1 MDKNKLIKKVR
12 ELGYPLLEIE
22 EPINANLTL
31 GEVVKSGDHRL
42 WEGFPVM
49 LANVLEKDLFNYTK
63 VLEHLKTNKENL
75 LLQKLVMM
83 SLALFTFLEL
93 EFSFVDRLYEAT
105 YFDGTL
111 FQDFMN
117 NFKNKSD
124 LPNFNGGMSTD
135 RVIQTFKNYY
145 QPAEFDLKK
154 VLDMQDEF
162 EFEYAMSQIFSKKQK
177 ELFLKKL
184 RGEKLTKTEREY
196 YSRVVKKKVLA
207 LGNADL
213 HKLALRLIK
222 V

>member
-83 SLALFTFLEL
+83 S
-93 EFSFVDRLYEAT
+93 
-105 YFDGTL
+105 
-111 FQDFMN
+111 
-117 NFKNKSD
+117 
-124 LPNFNGGMSTD
+124 
-135 RVIQTFKNYY
+135 
-145 QPAEFDLKK
+145 
-154 VLDMQDEF
+154 
-162 EFEYAMSQIFSKKQK
+162 
-177 ELFLKKL
+177 
-184 RGEKLTKTEREY
+184 
-196 YSRVVKKKVLA
+196 
-207 LGNADL
+207 
-213 HKLALRLIK
+213 
-222 V
+222 